1 MSARTELY
9 RVVRDLKNYLR
20 WQQSGGAAGSVPAPA
35 DQREVF
41 EATKQAREQAKLD
54 RIKASFQAQTQ
65 SADKPADKP
74 TGKPA
79 DEPADKPQARAP
91 SPESNAPQQP
101 AEASADAKDVQSDGG
116 GSAKPDFVPNF
127 GGPSSDQPATSPDA
141 PRKEGAEASS
151 PWKKFGSR
159 PQRRFGAKSAPA
171 KSPSTDEQ
179 RSGSGQASSESG
191 SAKPQQAKSKPG
203 PTSQPEAKQ
212 MSDDQRRP
220 FDDSRYP
227 EAAGMMREGT
237 VEHPD
242 RAPEPP
248 ATSSEQATK
257 QPAKQAK
264 KAAEMSKREK
274 LDFLRDYM
282 GDCRRCGLC
291 EHRTNIAFGTGDAE
305 AKLVFV
311 GEAPGYN
318 EDKQGE
324 PFVGKAGQL
333 LDKMIDAMG
342 LSREQVYICNVIKCR
357 PPDNRDPHSD
367 EIRQCSPFL
376 RKQLEAIEPDVI
388 VTLGKFASQFVTG
401 EKNSM
406 GALRGKWHEWEGV
419 AVMPTYHPAYLLRS
433 ADQKGKTWSDLQ
445 MVMERLGLEGS

>member
-20 WQQSGGAAGSVPAPA
+20 WQQSSGAAGSVPAPV
-35 DQREVF
+35 DQREAF
-41 EATKQAREQAKLD
+41 EAKKQAREQAKLD

-74 TGKPA
+74 VAKS
-79 DEPADKPQARAP
+79 QARAP

-101 AEASADAKDVQSDGG
+101 ANASADAKEVQSDGG
-116 GSAKPDFVPNF
+116 GSAKPEFMPNF
-127 GGPSSDQPATSPDA
+127 GDASSDQPAKSPDA
-141 PRKEGAEASS
+141 PRKEGAKASS

-159 PQRRFGAKSAPA
+159 PQRRFGAKSAQT
-171 KSPSTDEQ
+171 KSPSKDEQ
-179 RSGSGQASSESG
+179 RSKGGQASSEPS
-191 SAKPQQAKSKPG
+191 KPQPSQ
-203 PTSQPEAKQ
+203 TSQPEAKQ

-237 VEHPD
+237 IEQPD

-248 ATSSEQATK
+248 AASRQQATQK
-257 QPAKQAK
+257 PARQAK
-264 KAAEMSKREK
+264 KAAEMSKRDK

-376 RKQLEAIEPDVI
+376 RKQLEAIEPEVI

-433 ADQKGKTWSDLQ
+433 EGQKGKTWSDLQ
-445 MVMERLGLEGS
+445 MVMEKLGLDGG